1 MIIKIIKKIK
11 RSTKTQKNPSYART
25 QQHFIEPQKT
35 QKYAKYYQPII
46 NK

>member
-11 RSTKTQKNPSYART
+11 RSTKKTKKTSYARA

-35 QKYAKYYQPII
+35 QKYAKCYQPII